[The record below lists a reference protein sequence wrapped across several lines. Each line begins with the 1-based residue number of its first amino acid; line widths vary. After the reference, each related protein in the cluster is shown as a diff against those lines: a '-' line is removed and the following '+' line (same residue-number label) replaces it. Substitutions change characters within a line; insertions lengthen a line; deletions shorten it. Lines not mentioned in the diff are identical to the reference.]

1 MTLDEVVPHPQYR
14 MCHSR
19 TVSAPPAAVWDELCG
34 VTMSAL
40 PLGYALDA
48 GPDGVALM
56 PGGVLLAGAVADLQ
70 LVELAR
76 GEAHGA
82 LGVAGGGAGGPDRA
96 GLALALGEAATISGA
111 ASGEE
116 VG

>member
-1 MTLDEVVPHPQYR
+1 MLTAMAV
-14 MCHSR
+14 R
-19 TVSAPPAAVWDELCG
+19 TCCSGPWAARGSGSGHAVAAGELADG
-34 VTMSAL
+34 
-40 PLGYALDA
+40 ALDA

-82 LGVAGGGAGGPDRA
+82 LAVAGGGAGGPDRA